1 MTHEILQELFVEQI
15 RDLYDAEKQL
25 LKALPK
31 MAKAAESEE
40 LQEAIRNHL
49 EETQNQVTRLE
60 SVFEAAG
67 VPAKGKTC
75 KAMKGLLEEGT
86 EAMQEDEG
94 EMRDLAIIAAAQRV
108 EHYEISAYG
117 TARTIAEHLGLEEAV
132 DLLQETE
139 DEEKNAD
146 TKLTEVAS
154 SIYGDIEEEDDEEM
168 DEEGDEEAEDTV
180 QPATAQ
186 GGKGRNGGAM
196 KKGAV
201 KRAGGR

>member
-1 MTHEILQELFVEQI
+1 MTQETLQELFVEQI

-25 LKALPK
+25 VKALPK

-40 LQEAIRNHL
+40 LQEAIKNHL

-86 EAMQEDEG
+86 EAMQEDAG

-139 DEEKNAD
+139 DEERNAD
-146 TKLTEVAS
+146 TKLTECAV
-154 SIYGDIEEEDDEEM
+154 SIYGDVEEEDEEEM
-168 DEEGDEEAEDTV
+168 DDEEGEEAEDTA
-180 QPATAQ
+180 QPATA
-186 GGKGRNGGAM
+186 GGRGQNGGAA
-196 KKGAV
+196 KKGGTA